1 MKEIF
6 PASVKWLRLL
16 LAGFLILR
24 LVFWLATFPNPD
36 EAYYWLWGRHWSW
49 SYYDHP
55 GLNAWIQGLF
65 WAGFGRS
72 KLALRLPNLVSNLLL
87 VYLYY
92 RITIYLYGQ
101 HGRPLFGIT
110 VLLLLASPL
119 YFLFLALAWP
129 DHWLILLSL
138 LSADQFVRFLDSYWV
153 NGRGQSWRLYSA
165 AIALGLA
172 GLCKYN
178 AVFVGLGFL
187 ATLLQDKRLR
197 RLLSDYRLYM
207 ALALGL
213 AVLSPILLWNLS
225 HDFQSLQYYTSRSLV
240 PEGRG
245 LRWSE
250 PLGFLVLSVL
260 TFSPINLW
268 ALLRVLRHWHCL
280 DQVTQR
286 SLFGPWNDRGH
297 DPPDVHG
304 EDRPRSF
311 YARVALWI
319 FAISTGGLT
328 AISLLSTALYYWN
341 ILAYLLLFPLLPA
354 AFFVRSGAPTTTA
367 PTNQPLIQ
375 CWRQR
380 PLRIG
385 QLYGLI
391 FATLLVVHYSVL
403 PLSVWVDRNADP
415 DSRMLFGWEQ
425 VANAVEREVAQ
436 LGKEALR
443 ITTDYRSASALAYAL
458 DRADILA
465 LSDRVDQFDFWSRPA
480 ELAGRDAV
488 ILADDWHPATPALL
502 RQFEHTSPPITLTIR
517 HWGIWI
523 KQYYLWRGYGFRPQP
538 AGL

>member
-1 MKEIF
+1 
-6 PASVKWLRLL
+6 
-16 LAGFLILR
+16 
-24 LVFWLATFPNPD
+24 VFWLATFPNPD

-138 LSADQFVRFLDSYWV
+138 LSADQFVRFLDGYWV

-165 AIALGLA
+165 ALALGLA

-187 ATLLQDKRLR
+187 ATVLQEKRLR
-197 RLLSDYRLYM
+197 RLLSDYRLYI
-207 ALALGL
+207 AIALGL
-213 AVLSPILLWNLS
+213 IVLSPILLWNLS
-225 HDFQSLQYYTSRSLV
+225 HDFQSLQYYTSRSLA
-240 PEGRG
+240 PEGGG

-250 PLGFLVLSVL
+250 PLGFLLLSVL

-268 ALLRVLRHWHCL
+268 ALLRVLRHWREL
-280 DQVTQR
+280 ESLTQR
-286 SLFGPWNDRGH
+286 SLTMAWEDRG
-297 DPPDVHG
+297 DPDDLPNTDS

-311 YARVALWI
+311 YGRVALWI

-354 AFFVRSGAPTTTA
+354 AFLTRSSAPMATVES
-367 PTNQPLIQ
+367 NPLWLQ
-375 CWRQR
+375 RWRQR

-385 QLYGLI
+385 QLYGLL
-391 FATLLVVHYSVL
+391 FAILLVMHYSVL
-403 PLSVWVDRNADP
+403 PLSVWGDRNADP
-415 DSRMLFGWEQ
+415 DSRMLFGWKQ
-425 VANAVEREVAQ
+425 VANAVEREMTQ
-436 LGKEALR
+436 LGKGALY

-465 LSDRVDQFDFWSRPA
+465 LSDRVDQFDFWSQPA

-488 ILADDWHPATPALL
+488 ILADDWHPATPELL
-502 RQFEHTSPPITLTIR
+502 LQFEHTSQPLTLTISR
-517 HWGIWI
+517 WGIWI
-523 KQYYLWRGYGFRPQP
+523 KQYYLWRGYDFRPQS
-538 AGL
+538 GL